1 MFDTSQWWQSD
12 TFRKMLN
19 YERENNREKFIY
31 DVNQMLN
38 AYYNIDQNFDFLI
51 YNNDP
56 QLVALIFSL
65 ISITH
70 NKDDLSNYIKK
81 EDLSDYMYSM
91 IQTNDEFNSS
101 VYAHSFRKMPE
112 KNLNI
117 GEFFSIPQS
126 TLTIVDIDDNN
137 NRKEIYNI
145 DDWDFNYNHDV
156 VSINNGI
163 ITSIKKGCIIVECV
177 NKKYNETR
185 RIKINS
191 GNVKQSNI
199 TEFFFTQVRNI
210 IAHGRFSLVNS
221 GEYDT
226 IDEYNSFNMLSSDN
240 RYSRGTQREM
250 IIYDNNQLNVVYGG
264 ENSLNPKYVIHLAKT
279 LYNKDGNYFFKFVD
293 IFDKYNDA
301 ILIKR
306 ELKNLS
312 PIDKVDYET
321 LILLSKFYIN
331 FIYNYDSCEK
341 NNYDYDIIPIDNRL
355 KGTLSNKEF
364 IYEIRTAIMHGR
376 YTYQNDIF
384 NFWNFSKNDNETK
397 TFDLTISYDEFVD
410 IIIAK
415 ENDFYANMKYSP
427 EELINSRKTL

>member
-279 LYNKDGNYFFKFVD
+279 LYNKDGNCFFKFVD

-321 LILLSKFYIN
+321 LIY
-331 FIYNYDSCEK
+331 
-341 NNYDYDIIPIDNRL
+341 
-355 KGTLSNKEF
+355 
-364 IYEIRTAIMHGR
+364 
-376 YTYQNDIF
+376 
-384 NFWNFSKNDNETK
+384 
-397 TFDLTISYDEFVD
+397 
-410 IIIAK
+410 
-415 ENDFYANMKYSP
+415 
-427 EELINSRKTL
+427 

>member
-126 TLTIVDIDDNN
+126 TLTIVDIDDND

-145 DDWDFNYNHDV
+145 DDWEFNYNHDV

-221 GEYDT
+221 GGYDT

-279 LYNKDGNYFFKFVD
+279 LYNKDGNCFFKFVD

-341 NNYDYDIIPIDNRL
+341 KNYDYDIIPIDNRL
-355 KGTLSNKEF
+355 KGTLSNKKF

-384 NFWNFSKNDNETK
+384 NFWNYSKNDNETK

>member
-19 YERENNREKFIY
+19 YERENSREKFIY

-51 YNNDP
+51 YNDDP
-56 QLVALIFSL
+56 QLVALVFSL

-81 EDLSDYMYSM
+81 EDLSDYMYFM

-112 KNLNI
+112 KNLDI

-126 TLTIVDIDDNN
+126 TLTIVDIDDNDN
-137 NRKEIYNI
+137 CKEIYNI
-145 DDWDFNYNHDV
+145 DDWEFNYNHDV

-177 NKKYNETR
+177 NKKYNITR

-221 GEYDT
+221 GAYDT

-250 IIYDNNQLNVVYGG
+250 IICDNNQLNVVYGG

-279 LYNKDGNYFFKFVD
+279 LYNKDGNCFFKFVD
-293 IFDKYNDA
+293 IFDKYHP
-301 ILIKR
+301 ILIER

-312 PIDKVDYET
+312 PIDKVDYEN

-331 FIYNYDSCEK
+331 FIYNYDSSEK

-397 TFDLTISYDEFVD
+397 TFDLTISCDELVD

-427 EELINSRKTL
+427 KELINSRKTL

>member
-1 MFDTSQWWQSD
+1 MFDTSQSWQSD

-19 YERENNREKFIY
+19 YERQNDREKFIY

-38 AYYNIDQNFDFLI
+38 AYYNIEQNIEFLI

-65 ISITH
+65 ISITY
-70 NKDDLSNYIKK
+70 NKDDLTEYIKK
-81 EDLSDYMYSM
+81 EDLSDYMRSR
-91 IQTNDEFNSS
+91 IQTNDEFNSN

-117 GEFFSIPQS
+117 GEYFSIPQS
-126 TLTIVDIDDNN
+126 TLTVVDIDDSG
-137 NRKEIYNI
+137 NRKIIYNI
-145 DDWDFNYNHDV
+145 DDWEFNYDHNV
-156 VSINNGI
+156 ISIDNGI
-163 ITSIKKGCIIVECV
+163 VTSKKNGGIIIECI
-177 NKKYNETR
+177 NKKYNKKR

-191 GNVKQSNI
+191 GNVRQSNV
-199 TEFFFTQVRNI
+199 TEFFFMQVRNI
-210 IAHGRFSLVNS
+210 IAHGRYSLVNS
-221 GEYDT
+221 GAYDT

-250 IIYDNNQLNVVYGG
+250 IIYDNNQLNVAYGG

-279 LYNKDGNYFFKFVD
+279 LYNKENNCFFKFVD
-293 IFDKYNDA
+293 IFDNYNSA
-301 ILIKR
+301 LLIRR
-306 ELKNLS
+306 ELQNLS
-312 PIDKVDYET
+312 SSDKLDLET

-331 FIYNYDSCEK
+331 FIYNYDSYDK
-341 NNYDYDIIPIDNRL
+341 NIYNYDVLPIDNGL
-355 KGTLSNKEF
+355 KGSLNNKEF

-376 YTYQNDIF
+376 YTYQNNKF
-384 NFWNFSKNDNETK
+384 NFWNFAKNDKETK
-397 TFDLTISYDEFVD
+397 TFDLTISYDEFID

-427 EELINSRKTL
+427 EELINNKKTL

>member
-279 LYNKDGNYFFKFVD
+279 LYNKDGNCFFKFVD

-331 FIYNYDSCEK
+331 FIY
-341 NNYDYDIIPIDNRL
+341 NYDYDIIPIDNRL

>member
-1 MFDTSQWWQSD
+1 
-12 TFRKMLN
+12 
-19 YERENNREKFIY
+19 
-31 DVNQMLN
+31 
-38 AYYNIDQNFDFLI
+38 
-51 YNNDP
+51 
-56 QLVALIFSL
+56 
-65 ISITH
+65 
-70 NKDDLSNYIKK
+70 
-81 EDLSDYMYSM
+81 
-91 IQTNDEFNSS
+91 
-101 VYAHSFRKMPE
+101 MPE

-279 LYNKDGNYFFKFVD
+279 LYNKDGNCFFKFVD